1 MQVNDLWDQDVELN
15 IDEQEFK
22 EYIENQIAQEKQDQK
37 IRTQREKQ
45 LKFVYKKVLNTISK
59 GIHQLRDSVMIAVNP
74 LSEADMQEQYKQ
86 LKKLATLEMVI
97 YNRTFDHFGKTS
109 ADITV
114 ESIRWFVNVP
124 SVSALIVLA
133 YKRVYSMQG
142 KPLEEMQAVSAMDE
156 NTKVAYIIN
165 ALCSDTADYTIMN
178 ETTAKELEQM
188 LQTCTSIEPDA
199 AVDVKMVN
207 IPSVSGQRA
216 DSLQPPGQ
224 GSGYYYWQHPTT
236 NTWFLVNSKDTTK
249 KSRIPFELVARL
261 IPSTNVAGKRMF
273 DEYQQRTTKEQLGNV
288 DTMASTV
295 EQIKTDVLDE
305 KAKKPATGFM
315 SWFSRGGRK
324 THKNKRTMKK
334 GKRHGKTR
342 RYGKK

>member
-1 MQVNDLWDQDVELN
+1 MQVNDLWDQDVQLTT
-15 IDEQEFK
+15 DEQKFK
-22 EYIENQIAQEKQDQK
+22 EYLENQINQEKQDQK

-45 LKFVYKKVLNTISK
+45 LKFVYKKVMNTISK

-74 LSEADMQEQYKQ
+74 MSETDMQEQTKQ

-97 YNRTFDHFGKTS
+97 YNRAFDHFGKTS

-114 ESIRWFVNVP
+114 ESIRWFVNTP
-124 SVSALIVLA
+124 AVSALIVLA

-142 KPLEEMQAVSAMDE
+142 KPLEEIQAVSTMDE

-178 ETTAKELEQM
+178 DTTSEELEKM
-188 LQTCTSIEPDA
+188 LQTCTSTEPDSSA
-199 AVDVKMVN
+199 DVKMVT
-207 IPSVSGQRA
+207 
-216 DSLQPPGQ
+216 PPAGQ

-261 IPSTNVAGKRMF
+261 IPSTNVAGKRIF
-273 DEYQQRTTKEQLGNV
+273 DEYQQRTVKEQLGNV
-288 DTMASTV
+288 DTMPGTV

-305 KAKKPATGFM
+305 KSKKPATGFM

-324 THKNKRTMKK
+324 TKRRTMKK
-334 GKRHGKTR
+334 GKRHGKTKR
-342 RYGKK
+342 SNR

>member
-15 IDEQEFK
+15 ADEQKFK
-22 EYIENQIAQEKQDQK
+22 TYLENQIAQERQDQK
-37 IRTQREKQ
+37 IRVQREKQ
-45 LKFVYKKVLNTISK
+45 LKFVYKKVLNSLSK

-74 LSEADMQEQYKQ
+74 ISESDIQEQSQQ
-86 LKKLATLEMVI
+86 LKKLANLEMVI
-97 YNRTFDHFGKTS
+97 YNRAFDYFSKTT

-114 ESIRWFVNVP
+114 ELIRWFVNTP
-124 SVSALIVLA
+124 SASSLIILA

-142 KPLEEMQAVSAMDE
+142 KPLEEIQAASAMDE

-178 ETTAKELEQM
+178 DTSSDELEKM

-199 AVDVKMVN
+199 SADVKIVN
-207 IPSVSGQRA
+207 PPTVS
-216 DSLQPPGQ
+216 GQ

-236 NTWFLVNSKDTTK
+236 NTWFLINSKDTTK

-273 DEYQQRTTKEQLGNV
+273 DEYQQRTVKEQLGNV

-295 EQIKTDVLDE
+295 EQIKTDASDE
-305 KAKKPATGFM
+305 KSKKPATGFM

-324 THKNKRTMKK
+324 TKRRTIKK

-342 RYGKK
+342 RSSRR

>member
-15 IDEQEFK
+15 ADEQKFK
-22 EYIENQIAQEKQDQK
+22 DYLENQINQEKQDQK
-37 IRTQREKQ
+37 IRVQREKQ

-86 LKKLATLEMVI
+86 LKKLATLEMVV
-97 YNRTFDHFGKTS
+97 YNRAFDHFGKTS

-133 YKRVYSMQG
+133 YKRVYAMQG
-142 KPLEEMQAVSAMDE
+142 KPLEEIQAVSAMDE

-178 ETTAKELEQM
+178 DTAAEELEKM

-207 IPSVSGQRA
+207 IPSVS
-216 DSLQPPGQ
+216 GQ

-273 DEYQQRTTKEQLGNV
+273 DEYQQRTAKEQLGNV

-315 SWFSRGGRK
+315 SWFSRGGRSK